1 MPKRSVGRTTGSA
14 LMVGALLVASACS
27 SEGGGSAS
35 PQGDATLVFG
45 VPQPPNSLDPA
56 ELHDGVQRYVWGAL
70 FDTLLYLDH
79 EGELQPAAAES
90 WEYSDDALTLT
101 LHLRDDLSFSD
112 SEPVR
117 AEDVRGT
124 LERTRTTP
132 GPQQGNLSAIDSI
145 EVPDD
150 HTVVLNLSEPD
161 DNLLTSLAQAAGVVG
176 DPETLDDPQTQLNPV
191 GSGPYTL
198 NADQTDDGVVYVLDR
213 RDDHWNAEEYPFET
227 VTVRPITDQTARF
240 NAMIAGELD
249 AATVNG
255 ELAERAV
262 DAGLSL
268 TEVEGASLAQIV
280 LADRDGEVVPALGD
294 VRVRQAINMA
304 LDRAGMVESLNYGFG
319 VPTAQ
324 VFNPLSS
331 AYLPEGEQ
339 AYPYDV
345 EAARE
350 LMAEAGYG
358 DGFTLAMPANVMSM
372 QFQATLSQAFADI
385 GITLQW
391 DPVPAQSSGQSTDWA
406 AYWNI
411 GGAAPSSRVVAQYF
425 APEGSNNPFGS
436 SDPELNELIEDVA
449 AEVDLGEADE
459 LYSRINQFGIDN
471 AWFSPALW
479 LDTIWATVEGV
490 EYVGSALSMQDLRV
504 FDVSE

>member
-1 MPKRSVGRTTGSA
+1 MPKRFLGRTTGSA
-14 LMVGALLVASACS
+14 LLVGALLVASACS
-27 SEGGGSAS
+27 SEGGGSTS

-101 LHLRDDLSFSD
+101 LHLRDDMSFSD
-112 SEPVR
+112 GEPVA

-124 LERTRTTP
+124 LERTRTTA
-132 GPQQGNLSAIDSI
+132 GAQQGNLSAIESI

-161 DNLLTSLAQAAGVVG
+161 DNLLNSLAQAAGVVG
-176 DPETLDDPQTQLNPV
+176 DPETLDNPRTQLDPV

-198 NADQTDDGVVYVLDR
+198 DADQTEDGVVYVLDR
-213 RDDHWNAEEYPFET
+213 RDDHWNTGAYPFDT
-227 VTVRPITDQTARF
+227 VTIRPIADRTAQF

-249 AATVNG
+249 AATVDG
-255 ELAERAV
+255 EMAEHAV

-268 TEVEGASLAQIV
+268 TEVEGVGLAQIV
-280 LADRDGEVVPALGD
+280 LADRDGEVVPALAD
-294 VRVRQAINMA
+294 LRVRQAINMA
-304 LDRAGMVESLNYGFG
+304 IDRAGMVESLNYGFG

-324 VFNPLSS
+324 IFNPLSS
-331 AYLPEGEQ
+331 AYLPEREQ
-339 AYPYDV
+339 TYPYDV

-358 DGFTLAMPANVMSM
+358 DGFTLAMPGNLMSM

-391 DPVPAQSSGQSTDWA
+391 DPVPAQTSGQSTDWA

-411 GGAAPSSRVVAQYF
+411 GGAAPPSRAVAQYF
-425 APEGSNNPFGS
+425 APDGSNNPFGS
-436 SDPELNELIEDVA
+436 IDPELNGLIEEVA
-449 AEVDLGEADE
+449 AEIDPDEADE
-459 LYSRINQFGIDN
+459 LYRRINQFGIDN

-479 LDTIWATVEGV
+479 IDTIWATVEGV
-490 EYVGSALSMQDLRV
+490 EYVGSALSMPDLQV
-504 FDVSE
+504 FDVAE